1 MVPAIGAYPSFNEDD
16 PKLDSSDPREQLY
29 NSHYNGYR
37 NQIRQRLAWGMLA
50 GLNVGLAT
58 GLATAYLPDQTVYG
72 PSWQRVLMVDLAGV
86 AGAIFAT
93 TIEICTRTIDRK
105 SVHCADDSN
114 NTRLND
120 RTARYAL
127 AGAGVGLLTGWLLT
141 MSYDHNNQERPAP
154 PLLSHIPL
162 PGVVPVQSPYG
173 TSELL
178 PGLVS
183 QGQF

>member
-1 MVPAIGAYPSFNEDD
+1 
-16 PKLDSSDPREQLY
+16 
-29 NSHYNGYR
+29 
-37 NQIRQRLAWGMLA
+37 
-50 GLNVGLAT
+50 
-58 GLATAYLPDQTVYG
+58 
-72 PSWQRVLMVDLAGV
+72 MVDLAGV

-93 TIEICTRTIDRK
+93 TIEICTRTSGSTSI
-105 SVHCADDSN
+105 HCADQDPN
-114 NTRLND
+114 DPNKTRLND

-127 AGAGVGLLTGWLLT
+127 AGAGLGLLTGWLLT
-141 MSYDHNNQERPAP
+141 MNYDHNNEAGPAP

-173 TSELL
+173 TAELL